1 MVNCKRAE
9 IEVATVAKEI
19 LRTVREDNIEEG
31 EVKETTKVKV
41 KESKMANKEDLIAQE
56 ELARVEKVRRGDHT
70 AQEELAKVE
79 KAKKE
84 DLIGQEE
91 LAKVVKVKKE
101 DLTDQEETAKVV
113 STEAVVV
120 KALSTEAVE
129 AKAAST
135 EAVEVKVVSTEAIVE
150 TEEETVKV
158 REEAFEVEMEARTHT
173 LQSTPKIGSTELKAS
188 RVDQRRRATV
198 S

>member
-41 KESKMANKEDLIAQE
+41 KELKMANKEDLIAHE
-56 ELARVEKVRRGDHT
+56 ELV
-70 AQEELAKVE
+70 KVE

-188 RVDQRRRATV
+188 RV
-198 S
+198 

>member
-1 MVNCKRAE
+1 MVVNCKRAE

-41 KESKMANKEDLIAQE
+41 KELKMANKEDLIAQE

-150 TEEETVKV
+150 TEEETVKA

-188 RVDQRRRATV
+188 RV
-198 S
+198 

>member
-1 MVNCKRAE
+1 MVVNCKRAE

-56 ELARVEKVRRGDHT
+56 ELV
-70 AQEELAKVE
+70 KVE

-150 TEEETVKV
+150 TEEETVKA

-188 RVDQRRRATV
+188 RV
-198 S
+198 

>member
-41 KESKMANKEDLIAQE
+41 KELKMANKEDLIAHEELVKVEKAKKEDLIAQE
-56 ELARVEKVRRGDHT
+56 ELA
-70 AQEELAKVE
+70 KVE
-79 KAKKE
+79 KTKKE

-150 TEEETVKV
+150 TEEETVKA